1 MLPPTKSVWVM
12 SPTTGLCTRDRTAVQ
27 SLQRPVPAPS
37 RAPFSGASEV
47 PCPTFS
53 VCATLCHRPALTE
66 ARPWWPSPRGDR
78 PSALRSRGLHR
89 PARPSA
95 SATPTTPE
103 PRDPWF
109 CGQLGHLLR
118 PPPHLVLAL
127 LGVPQCPGVASV
139 PRPLWGADGC
149 SAQEAGPVGADAPG
163 LGLER
168 GGRAWCG
175 HTLSPGLVPF
185 CPLGSC
191 CAFLLRAGL
200 SQMPLLASLVTWPFP
215 QRLPGV
221 LGASC
226 LDEGTTGHGGRG
238 QRRAGHRSASP
249 RPGQA
254 AVLPFAICRPQGTD
268 CTRSVLWPSLCSL
281 IELVILCGA
290 GTAVIET
297 NRTAVQT
304 KQHRTC
310 PFSQSRGLC
319 CVTV

>member
-1 MLPPTKSVWVM
+1 MLPPSKSIWVM

-53 VCATLCHRPALTE
+53 VCATLCHCPALTE
-66 ARPWWPSPRGDR
+66 ARPWWPSATWGP
-78 PSALRSRGLHR
+78 PLRTQVRR
-89 PARPSA
+89 PAP
-95 SATPTTPE
+95 
-103 PRDPWF
+103 PR
-109 CGQLGHLLR
+109 QAIRLGHPHHPGAPGPLVLRAAWSLLR

-175 HTLSPGLVPF
+175 RTLSPGLVPF

-200 SQMPLLASLVTWPFP
+200 SQMPSLASLVTWPFP
-215 QRLPGV
+215 QHLPGV

-226 LDEGTTGHGGRG
+226 LDEGTTGHGG
-238 QRRAGHRSASP
+238 
-249 RPGQA
+249 
-254 AVLPFAICRPQGTD
+254 
-268 CTRSVLWPSLCSL
+268 
-281 IELVILCGA
+281 
-290 GTAVIET
+290 
-297 NRTAVQT
+297 
-304 KQHRTC
+304 
-310 PFSQSRGLC
+310 
-319 CVTV
+319 